1 MLKFVLYNSHQI
13 QKKMKKIIPFLA
25 ALFMFSAAQAQTKT
39 TEWPEL
45 KAFHTLMS
53 ETFHA
58 AEVGNLA
65 PLKEK
70 KAELYRASKVWYA
83 AEVPAN
89 FDKEKTT
96 ATLKKLMIK
105 CNDIW
110 YSIEKKE
117 ADEKI
122 TKMITE
128 AHDLFHT
135 VVGECKK
142 H

>member
-1 MLKFVLYNSHQI
+1 
-13 QKKMKKIIPFLA
+13 MKKIIPFLV
-25 ALFMFSAAQAQTKT
+25 ALFMFNASQAQTKT
-39 TEWPEL
+39 TEWAEL
-45 KAFHTLMS
+45 KAFHALMS

-83 AEVPAN
+83 AEIPDTY
-89 FDKEKTT
+89 DKEKTKT
-96 ATLKKLMIK
+96 TLKKLMIK

-110 YSIEKKE
+110 YSIEKQE
-117 ADEKI
+117 SDANI

-128 AHDLFHT
+128 AHDIFHT

>member
-1 MLKFVLYNSHQI
+1 
-13 QKKMKKIIPFLA
+13 MKKIIPFLA
-25 ALFMFSAAQAQTKT
+25 ALFMFNAAQSQTKT

-45 KAFHTLMS
+45 KAFHALMS

-58 AEVGNLA
+58 AEVGNLV

-83 AEVPAN
+83 AAVPDE
-89 FDKEKTT
+89 FDKEKTK

-110 YSIEKKE
+110 YSIEKQE
-117 ADEKI
+117 TDANI

-135 VVGECKK
+135 VVGECRK